1 MVINKGC
8 EWCFSDESLIKYAIN
23 GKYVNLCSECIN
35 EIKENERLKAV
46 EKRLNEQNPSKTPF
60 KPLHRGKDDFKT
72 SYGRINVKKL
82 DFKPLYLINEVL
94 KNYPYISSFSN
105 VKVCYG
111 IKCVYS
117 NGIGFKY
124 CPFVLTA
131 SANLGESLKVYTNE
145 DKKVKNEEVCL

>member
-46 EKRLNEQNPSKTPF
+46 EKRLNKQNPSKTPF
-60 KPLHRGKDDFKT
+60 KPLHRGKD
-72 SYGRINVKKL
+72 

-117 NGIGFKY
+117 NGIGIKY